1 MLFWPYDAAEPSVEI
16 AGSEALMRVSRF
28 VAVVIVGAFVL
39 AACGGDNGTD
49 AASPAAGDGG
59 GDTGVVGGAFDA
71 AECAQVVAAMSA
83 AAAAV
88 PAAMSGGAGDLSQS
102 LDQLQAFAE
111 AAPEEI
117 RADLT
122 LVYEGYGAFVAAMQ
136 DAGYDPSS
144 GQPPSAE
151 VIAAMEQASQQLSDP
166 EFTAA
171 SDRVGAWFS
180 TNCGS

>member
-1 MLFWPYDAAEPSVEI
+1 MKA
-16 AGSEALMRVSRF
+16 SRF
-28 VAVVIVGAFVL
+28 VAVLIVGAFVL
-39 AACGGDNGTD
+39 AACGGGDDGDTV
-49 AASPAAGDGG
+49 SPAAGDTGGDTVSPAAGDTG
-59 GDTGVVGGAFDA
+59 GDTGGVGGAFDA

-88 PAAMSGGAGDLSQS
+88 PAAMSGGAGDLSTS

-117 RADLT
+117 RADLM
-122 LVYEGYGAFVAAMQ
+122 LVYEGYGAYMAAMQ

-144 GQPPSAE
+144 GEAPSAE
-151 VIAAMEQASQQLSDP
+151 VIAAMEAASQQLSDP
-166 EFTAA
+166 DFAAA
-171 SDRVGAWFS
+171 SDRVSAWFA

>member
-1 MLFWPYDAAEPSVEI
+1 MKL
-16 AGSEALMRVSRF
+16 SRF
-28 VAVVIVGAFVL
+28 LAVLIVGAFVL
-39 AACGGDNGTD
+39 AACGGGDD
-49 AASPAAGDGG
+49 ADTVSPAAGDGG
-59 GDTGVVGGAFDA
+59 DTGGVGSAFDA

-88 PAAMSGGAGDLSQS
+88 PQAMSGEAGDLSTS
-102 LDQLQAFAE
+102 LAQLQAFAE

-122 LVYEGYGAFVAAMQ
+122 LVHQGYGEFVAAMQ

-144 GQPPSAE
+144 GEAPPPEA
-151 VIAAMEQASQQLSDP
+151 IAAMQAASLKLSDP
-166 EFTAA
+166 AFTAA
-171 SDRVGAWFS
+171 SEHVSAWFA

>member
-1 MLFWPYDAAEPSVEI
+1 MK
-16 AGSEALMRVSRF
+16 GSRF
-28 VAVVIVGAFVL
+28 VAVLIVGAFVL
-39 AACGGDNGTD
+39 GSCGGGDDPETV
-49 AASPAAGDGG
+49 SPAGGDGG

-117 RADLT
+117 RADLV

-144 GQPPSAE
+144 GEAPSAE
-151 VIAAMEQASQQLSDP
+151 MIAAMEAASQQLSDP
-166 EFTAA
+166 DFTAA
-171 SDRVGAWFS
+171 SDRVSAWFA